1 MKSVHCTLYGHDF
14 VLTKH
19 VTKHVKEYSCKNCKK
34 EVTTS
39 SNGHLTSLNE
49 HRKETNK
56 TLHRMY
62 RVKNEK
68 SLAV

>member
-1 MKSVHCTLYGHDF
+1 MKSVQCTLYGHDF
-14 VLTKH
+14 VLSKH
-19 VTKHVKEYSCKNCKK
+19 VTKHVKEYRCKNCNK

-39 SNGHLTSLNE
+39 SNGQLTALNE

-56 TLHRMY
+56 TLQRMY